1 MSRAFRLLPP
11 KNGRTGMRRGHNN
24 APQKQVLKKIPSHK
38 LITKMSSSVFLSNV
52 DDYLAPSQACVNPL
66 FSEKTNA
73 GAPDASTSTSTV
85 VGSVVPHRPRRRRP
99 PVNQNTN
106 DHAATNS
113 HSVPEEPKDTVKA
126 TMADCLACSG
136 CVTTAETVLLEETHS
151 LQLLR
156 DRGSSTAAAAASSE
170 SCMVATISP
179 AAWADLVRDIPI
191 ASEMKTNNVQSYRFV
206 QRQWVTLLA
215 ETLGFTHVLD
225 GNLPLQWSLEASAEE
240 FCRNYSHQQE
250 QTEQVKTSML
260 SSSCPAVVCLVEK
273 SSHGAVPF
281 LSTTP
286 SPQGMAGTFWKSLL
300 PSDKCFHVAIM
311 PCHDKKL
318 EASRAELLDPS
329 ITDKQVDLV
338 LTTQDCVKLI
348 LERLGTD
355 DKVALQS
362 RLLEVTPCRVH
373 EIDDSTSRP
382 DDIGL
387 STPPTLL
394 VPYLSQ
400 VQPTQGT
407 EEIFVYG
414 SGGYAD
420 FIFRRACQKL
430 FHVSNLPDALPWT
443 PVTANNGRRVSARV
457 AAASVQRDYYQVSL
471 YKKPDGS
478 YSLESETEKDVAVLS
493 FAIAYGMQTLQRV
506 LQPYEKSDTPK
517 SYHYVEAMAC
527 PSGCVNGGG
536 QLRLADRER
545 PSQTKERIHQ
555 TRSSFQRPQSAAPLP
570 SWTKP
575 PPVLDFRAVPPLE
588 LSQGA
593 VKGVAVKDVQW

>member
-1 MSRAFRLLPP
+1 
-11 KNGRTGMRRGHNN
+11 
-24 APQKQVLKKIPSHK
+24 
-38 LITKMSSSVFLSNV
+38 MSSSVFLSNV
-52 DDYLAPSQACVNPL
+52 DDYLAPSQACVNPM
-66 FSEKTNA
+66 FSEKTNEGTA
-73 GAPDASTSTSTV
+73 AASTPAV
-85 VGSVVPHRPRRRRP
+85 VGSVVPRRRRP
-99 PVNQNTN
+99 RAANQNPNQPPT
-106 DHAATNS
+106 AL
-113 HSVPEEPKDTVKA
+113 EEHGDPVKA
-126 TMADCLACSG
+126 SIADCLACSG

-156 DRGSSTAAAAASSE
+156 DRAWQQSSSS

-179 AAWADLVRDIPI
+179 AAWADLLRDVPI
-191 ASEMKTNNVQSYRFV
+191 MPEMKTGVESYRLV

-240 FCRNYSHQQE
+240 FCRNYSQQHKTQQE
-250 QTEQVKTSML
+250 TKTSML

-273 SSHGAVPF
+273 SSHGAVPY
-281 LSTTP
+281 LSITP

-300 PSDKCFHVAIM
+300 AEDECFHVAIM

-329 ITDKQVDLV
+329 KTEKQVDLV

-355 DKVALQS
+355 DKAALQS
-362 RLLEVTPCRVH
+362 RLQQVVPCQVLEM
-373 EIDDSTSRP
+373 DDLT
-382 DDIGL
+382 
-387 STPPTLL
+387 STPNEIGVSTPSTLL
-394 VPYLSQ
+394 VPPLSQ
-400 VQPTQGT
+400 VEPTQGM

-420 FIFRRACQKL
+420 YIFRHACRTL
-430 FHVSNLPDALPWT
+430 FDVSNLPDALPWK
-443 PVTANNGRRVSARV
+443 PVTASNGRRVSARV

-478 YSLESETEKDVAVLS
+478 YSLEAESETDVAVLS

-506 LQPYEKSDTPK
+506 LQPYEKADAPRL
-517 SYHYVEAMAC
+517 YHYVESMAC
-527 PSGCVNGGG
+527 PSGCINGGG
-536 QLRLADRER
+536 QLRLANRER
-545 PSQTKERIHQ
+545 PSQTKERVQ
-555 TRSSFQRPQSAAPLP
+555 LTRASFQRPLSAAPLP

-575 PPVLDFRAVPPLE
+575 PPVLDYRAVPPLE